1 MVLDV
6 YLIDVTVSINIRS
19 QLVKI
24 ETRIRRFTVLAVT
37 ANARCLVTSHILTH
51 LQRRVGRNLTSFS
64 TNFRRT
70 SMILAREVDLAAE

>member
-24 ETRIRRFTVLAVT
+24 ETRIGRFTVLAVT
-37 ANARCLVTSHILTH
+37 ANARCLVCLVTSHIPIYSEELDEI
-51 LQRRVGRNLTSFS
+51 LQALVQIFGER
-64 TNFRRT
+64 
-70 SMILAREVDLAAE
+70 A